1 MDGDEFKLTGENEKN
16 EMNDKNME
24 RMFKSLQAAVD
35 GLKAIQKCVEDDLP
49 SKEMRRICTCDA
61 YVHYSGEI
69 ARFSNKISKLDM
81 EDIVGAENWK
91 DIKTA
96 LKDVDNAF
104 CTSFARITSFYDDMD
119 VWKKEKGK
127 GEEQE

>member
-1 MDGDEFKLTGENEKN
+1 MDGDEFKITGENDK
-16 EMNDKNME
+16 NDKDME
-24 RMFKSLQAAVD
+24 RLFKSLQAAMD
-35 GLKAIQKCVEDDLP
+35 GLKAIGKCVEEGLP
-49 SKEMRRICTCDA
+49 SEEMRRICTCDA

-96 LKDVDNAF
+96 LKDVDNAI

>member
-1 MDGDEFKLTGENEKN
+1 MDGDEFKITGENDK
-16 EMNDKNME
+16 NDKDME
-24 RMFKSLQAAVD
+24 RLFKSLQAAMD
-35 GLKAIQKCVEDDLP
+35 GLKAIGKCVEEGLP
-49 SKEMRRICTCDA
+49 SEEMRRICTCDA

-91 DIKTA
+91 GIKTA